1 MTEEKTEDPKP
12 QDLKSQDP
20 QRDPQSMEPSRRIP
34 FPAPLIA
41 LVIFVA
47 AVGLLYATKAMHRN
61 EETATASTCA
71 ASRGLAEQLKPLVH
85 GEVAALALAATP
97 QPMPELVFTGPDGKP
112 VKLSDF
118 RGRNVLLNL
127 WASWCIPCRREMPA
141 LDRLEGKAG
150 GSDFQVVAVDVDT
163 ARLDRPKAFLKE
175 IGIKNLAFYA
185 DNKADVFETL
195 KQNGK
200 VLGLP
205 TTILIGKDG
214 CAIGTMAG
222 PAEWDSA
229 DALALINAT
238 KG

>member
-1 MTEEKTEDPKP
+1 MTKEKDEDAQP
-12 QDLKSQDP
+12 QDP
-20 QRDPQSMEPSRRIP
+20 QPVDPSSRIP
-34 FPAPLIA
+34 FPAPLIPIV
-41 LVIFVA
+41 LLIA
-47 AVGLLYATKAMHRN
+47 AFGFLYATRAFHRN
-61 EETATASTCA
+61 EDAAAAAAAPSCA
-71 ASRGLAEQLKPLVH
+71 VSRTLSDRLKPLVH
-85 GEVAALALAATP
+85 GDVAALALSTDP
-97 QPMPELVFTGPDGKP
+97 QPMPELVFAGPDGKP
-112 VKLSDF
+112 LKLSDF

-127 WASWCIPCRREMPA
+127 WASWCVPCRREMPA
-141 LDRLEGKAG
+141 LDRLEGKEG
-150 GSDFQVVAVDVDT
+150 GSDFQVVAIDVDT

-175 IGIKNLAFYA
+175 IGVKNLLFYA
-185 DNKADVFETL
+185 DSKADVFETL

-229 DALALINAT
+229 DGLALVTAT